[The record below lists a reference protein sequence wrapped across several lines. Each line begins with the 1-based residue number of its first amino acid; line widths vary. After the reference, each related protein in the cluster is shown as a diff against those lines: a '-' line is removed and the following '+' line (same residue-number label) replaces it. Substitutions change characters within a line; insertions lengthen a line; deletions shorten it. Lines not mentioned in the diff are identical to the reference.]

1 MKIMCVEKKKIP
13 ERIVAKTIVRKENI
27 FDLIGNSDICWI
39 ERSVAEKDVNY
50 KQLIPYILLKNE
62 NSLFACYQR
71 HGTETRLHG
80 KYSAGVGGHIDE
92 PDNQNDVV
100 KTIEAGMYRELSEEL
115 NNFEKSYIDL
125 KYCGIIN
132 EVESEVGLVH
142 LGIVFVAECKN
153 GYVPT
158 AASELK
164 NMEWKSAEEI
174 GKLDKELWT
183 ELAFRLM

>member
-1 MKIMCVEKKKIP
+1 MEQKQDCTV
-13 ERIVAKTIVRKENI
+13 NI
-27 FDLIGNSDICWI
+27 
-39 ERSVAEKDVNY
+39 
-50 KQLIPYILLKNE
+50 QL
-62 NSLFACYQR
+62 
-71 HGTETRLHG
+71 
-80 KYSAGVGGHIDE
+80 DE